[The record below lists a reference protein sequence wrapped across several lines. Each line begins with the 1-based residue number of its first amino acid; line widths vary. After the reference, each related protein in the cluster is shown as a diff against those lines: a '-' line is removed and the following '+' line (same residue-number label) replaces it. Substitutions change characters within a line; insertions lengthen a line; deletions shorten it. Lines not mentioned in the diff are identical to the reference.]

1 MAFKMGKAERKRQPQ
16 PEELVEFLRELNRNR
31 DLDSLAHAIL
41 RYAVSIVPQAQSGG
55 FLLLNEAE
63 DAFEYRAAVGWDIRR
78 LSQIKVPKEALIQR
92 YLREKGPMIIRNLEE
107 LPLWLLP
114 EEVAE
119 KPKQFRPAAF
129 IIFPIT
135 YKGEV
140 IACLNLES
148 RDDPRAFSQEDIELL
163 KPIADEIALAV
174 HLERGRAR
182 QKERDVIFR
191 LVWDRLADALF
202 ITDFGG
208 RILAC
213 NAAAERQTGY
223 RRDEL
228 LRMNI
233 MQDLAVEE
241 PAVTYEEVNE
251 RLARGETVVFEELKR
266 RKNGALYWTECA
278 VVQFEYKGQ
287 PATISVNRD
296 ITARKRLEEELKH
309 QVAQLE
315 LATGAMRTV
324 SSSLRLE
331 DVLKQI
337 VLTAQEGVGADYSNI
352 TLFSKEG
359 TPTEVFDL
367 LPGPPLPNRMRPQ
380 GFTKKILATA
390 EPILVGE
397 IREDGTTEPPVL
409 DEEGTPI
416 PANQVLVKAKIRSLA
431 GVPIVL
437 DGVVRGVL
445 YAHSTTPHAFDP
457 WLPLLSLLAEQ
468 AAVAIQNAWLYEAA
482 QREIA
487 RRRELA
493 EKLQAVE
500 GVSRRMKLANS
511 EDKLYNLVLDSIHQ
525 ILGYQACAI
534 LEAKGDALEVVA
546 ERGYLPEAKRMRI
559 PLSKGKGITAIA
571 FTSGEPVYVPDVA
584 KDPRYVPG
592 IAGAKCEL
600 AIPVAHGERKFGVLN
615 VEHNQV
621 DGIPPEDRDL
631 FEIIAS
637 ELAVALVSLK
647 QLDEVRTISDKLTGL
662 HRAVQRLQQ
671 CTTEEE
677 VLQTA
682 VQVAQ
687 DILEFEICAI
697 DLAEGDVLVPKAAS
711 GIALDVTRPSRK
723 GEDLTAKTWEE
734 GRTFWGN
741 LRDFPEAKPAH
752 SSFQSV
758 ISVPIGDFGVFQ
770 VVATRPNA
778 FDQGDVKLA
787 EILAGHL
794 REEIQRVRLEEKLR
808 EQAIRDP
815 LTGLYNRRYLS
826 EVLRREVQRARRYGH
841 PFALMIMDLDNFK
854 LINDRYG
861 HLRGDEI
868 LKGVAELL
876 RKTVRE
882 SDLVFRYGGD
892 EFVLILPETDG
903 KARKVAARL
912 RRRLAKWAEEQ
923 GLDEVAL
930 GFSVGIA
937 QWTPDTPL
945 EEDELLRKADSSLY
959 RAKRR
964 KGASRKASER
974 PRA

>member
-1 MAFKMGKAERKRQPQ
+1 MVEKEDTSSSSAELKR
-16 PEELVEFLRELNRNR
+16 LVGFLREINRRR
-31 DLDSLAHAIL
+31 DLASLGQWL
-41 RYAVSIVPQAQSGG
+41 LEYAVKLVPGAKAGS
-55 FLLLNEAE
+55 FLVLDEE
-63 DAFEYRAAVGWDIRR
+63 RGVFKYRAAVGWDLKELVEIE
-78 LSQIKVPKEALIQR
+78 IPKGQTVQAYLGHQRPTIVKDPVELGKAALPPEVQQ
-92 YLREKGPMIIRNLEE
+92 KLE
-107 LPLWLLP
+107 
-114 EEVAE
+114 
-119 KPKQFRPAAF
+119 R
-129 IIFPIT
+129 FPIAALFT
-135 YKGEV
+135 FPIVHEGEV
-140 IACLNLES
+140 IAYFNLDS
-148 RDDPRAFSQEDIELL
+148 PDDPDAFSQKDIELVAPL
-163 KPIADEIALAV
+163 VEEAAHAV
-174 HLERGRAR
+174 RLEWDRAR
-182 QKERDVIFR
+182 QKERNAILR

-202 ITDFGG
+202 ITDFEG

-223 RRDEL
+223 PREEL

-233 MQDLAVEE
+233 MRDLAAEE
-241 PAVTYEEVNE
+241 PAITYERANE
-251 RLARGETVVFEELKR
+251 RLARGETLVFEELKR
-266 RKNGALYWTECA
+266 RKDGTLYWTECA
-278 VVQFEYKGQ
+278 VVQFEYQGQ

-309 QVAQLE
+309 RVAQLE
-315 LATGAMRTV
+315 LATHAMRMVT
-324 SSSLRLE
+324 SSLRLE

-337 VLTAQEGVGADYSNI
+337 VLTLQEGVGADYANI
-352 TLFSKEG
+352 TLFDEEG
-359 TPTEVFDL
+359 TPMEAFDL
-367 LPGPPLPNRMRPQ
+367 LPGPPLPSRMRPR
-380 GFTKKILATA
+380 GFTKRILATG

-409 DEEGTPI
+409 DEANTPI
-416 PANQVLVKAKIRSLA
+416 PANQVLVKRGIRSLA

-437 DGVVRGVL
+437 DGDVKGVL
-445 YAHSTTPHAFDP
+445 YAHSTVPHAFDDQ
-457 WLPLLSLLAEQ
+457 LPLLQLLAEQ

-487 RRRELA
+487 RRKQLA
-493 EKLQAVE
+493 ERLQALE
-500 GVSRRMKLANS
+500 GASRRMKLADS
-511 EDKLYNLVLDSIHQ
+511 KDKLYNVVLDSIHQ
-525 ILGYQACAI
+525 ILGYRACAI
-534 LEAKGDALEVVA
+534 LEAKEDALEVVA
-546 ERGYLPEAKRMRI
+546 ERGYLPEAQRLRI

-571 FTSGEPVYVPDVA
+571 FTSGKPVYVPDVA

-600 AIPVAHGERKFGVLN
+600 AIPIAHGEKKFGVLN
-615 VEHNQV
+615 VEHDQV

-631 FEIIAS
+631 FQIIAS

-647 QLDEVRTISDKLTGL
+647 QLDELRTITDKLTGL

-687 DILEFEICAI
+687 HILGFEICSI
-697 DLAEGDVLVPKAAS
+697 DLVEGDMLVPKAAS
-711 GIALDVTRPSRK
+711 GIAVDVAQPSRK
-723 GEDLTAKTWEE
+723 GEGLGAKTWEE

-741 LRDFPEAKPAH
+741 IRDFPEARPAH
-752 SSFQSV
+752 HSFQSV

-770 VVATRPNA
+770 VVATEPDA
-778 FDQGDVKLA
+778 FNRGDVQLA

-826 EVLRREVQRARRYGH
+826 EALRHEVQRARRYGH
-841 PFALMIMDLDNFK
+841 PLAVMIMDLDNFK

-861 HLRGDEI
+861 HLKGDEI

-892 EFVLILPETDG
+892 EFVLVFPETDG
-903 KARKVAARL
+903 QARKVANRL
-912 RRRLAKWAEEQ
+912 RRRLFRWVKEQ
-923 GLDEVAL
+923 GLEEL
-930 GFSVGIA
+930 GLGLSMGTVV
-937 QWTPDTPL
+937 WKPDAPVDA
-945 EEDELLRKADSSLY
+945 EELLRRADAHLY
-959 RAKRR
+959 RSKRR
-964 KGASRKASER
+964 KKLVS
-974 PRA
+974 